1 METARAEDRDLID
14 GGSTSRPPLVV
25 YVHIPRTAGT
35 TIGTVFANAYSD
47 GGVLKAGNTFR
58 SPQKTLARVRTLS
71 ALVEEEVRVV
81 AGSVPYG
88 ALRTHLPKG
97 SRYVTILREP
107 VDRTLS
113 HYYWLTSPGS
123 RSEAIQ
129 KLPKGEASRSLTPPS
144 PEVSLEQ
151 MLESDRYLLDNLAT
165 RMLSG
170 QESPY
175 GELPKDALE
184 RAKENLR
191 EGFAFVGMT
200 ERLEESIVLLTQ
212 LLGVDLVPYTSQKV
226 NRERPRLE
234 EVSKEERALIEQ
246 HNLLDLELYS
256 FARDLFNRK

>member
-1 METARAEDRDLID
+1 METASAEDRDLID

-97 SRYVTILREP
+97 SRYVTLLREP

-113 HYYWLTSPGS
+113 HYYSLTSPGS
-123 RSEAIQ
+123 STEI
-129 KLPKGEASRSLTPPS
+129 
-144 PEVSLEQ
+144 SLEQ
-151 MLESDRYLLDNLAT
+151 MLESDLYLLDNLAT

-175 GELPKDALE
+175 GELPADALE

-191 EGFAFVGMT
+191 E
-200 ERLEESIVLLTQ
+200 R
-212 LLGVDLVPYTSQKV
+212 
-226 NRERPRLE
+226 
-234 EVSKEERALIEQ
+234 
-246 HNLLDLELYS
+246 
-256 FARDLFNRK
+256 